1 MCVGGVGGRQRGA
14 STDRLDRRTRPS
26 GRSSLL
32 PSVTPRSSATAGS
45 HQTTTTTRTLDRR
58 VDTGSL
64 QYGAAT
70 LRPPGRR
77 ADYQDTEEHRGT
89 LHDREGPYWAQRD
102 PPGHRGATRD
112 PPGRRDRCAGQPDS
126 VSGVVLTRSKRD
138 PDVVQNCTL
147 CRHVAATAAA
157 AAGGSVGA
165 LQGGCVDSQ
174 TRSVSN
180 QTNDDDGVRSLDEL
194 DNDDRLERY

>member
-1 MCVGGVGGRQRGA
+1 VCAGVVGGRQRGA

-26 GRSSLL
+26 GRSSLP
-32 PSVTPRSSATAGS
+32 PSVTPRSSATSGS

-77 ADYQDTEEHRGT
+77 VDYQDTEEHRLT
-89 LHDREGPYWAQRD
+89 LHDREGPYWTQ
-102 PPGHRGATRD
+102 RD

-157 AAGGSVGA
+157 AAAGGSVGA

-174 TRSVSN
+174 IRSVSN